1 MAALRSRRVSA
12 GWSWPTVCSRFAC
25 RKRRC
30 ARTNSESL
38 PRPTWV
44 AWTSTAAELRR
55 EASPCVFSGPLFPFV
70 KATQEILCS
79 LWASPV
85 STTCHRSVNSG
96 QSHNPCPPSTITVG
110 EFVLVTTHKEKQQPL
125 KKDVETWPSIAVAQA
140 QILPPVKGLWEVT
153 DTTRIGNGA
162 KRCSVEIEFA
172 TLAWCKIHQLLSN
185 PQEHP
190 YKATSKRSSS
200 PCLAVPTQI
209 DPGMGILCYYDQI
222 IALARKTNAYWH
234 WRNYSWVQTRS
245 LNIFW

>member
-1 MAALRSRRVSA
+1 M
-12 GWSWPTVCSRFAC
+12 
-25 RKRRC
+25 
-30 ARTNSESL
+30 
-38 PRPTWV
+38 WV
-44 AWTSTAAELRR
+44 AWTSMTVELRQ
-55 EASPCVFSGPLFPFV
+55 EASPCVFSGPLFPSV

-110 EFVLVTTHKEKQQPL
+110 EFVLVTTHKESNSLSKRMWKPDHL
-125 KKDVETWPSIAVAQA
+125 LLFPKHRSS
-140 QILPPVKGLWEVT
+140 PVKGLWEMT
-153 DTTRIGNGA
+153 NTTRIRNGA
-162 KRCSVEIEFA
+162 KLCSVEIEFA

-190 YKATSKRSSS
+190 YEATSKRSSS

-245 LNIFW
+245 RNIFW